1 MKKRT
6 AIGALTAVLIASA
19 ALAHGGA
26 TGIVKDRMDGMSAMS
41 EAVKSFSM
49 MMRGKTEY
57 NAERVQRDA
66 QSIQAHAGEQ
76 LSSLFPEGSGG
87 MPSEAKAEIWD
98 NWAEFEQ
105 IADRLQFYAKA
116 LELAAENGLSNGN
129 SAQESLEVLQALELE
144 ALSLLPADVVFKP
157 LARTC
162 ANCHTK
168 FRQK

>member
-1 MKKRT
+1 MNKQAT
-6 AIGALTAVLIASA
+6 IAALVALSISGA

-26 TGIVKDRMDGMSAMS
+26 KGIVKERMDGMSAMS

-49 MMRGKTEY
+49 MMRGKLEY
-57 NAERVQRDA
+57 DASQVKLDA

-98 NWAEFEQ
+98 NWAEFENLANQ
-105 IADRLQFYAKA
+105 LQRYAKA
-116 LELAAENGLSNGN
+116 LELAAPNGLSDGEGAQL
-129 SAQESLEVLQALELE
+129 SAKELQDLELE
-144 ALSLLPADVVFKP
+144 EFSMMSADVVFKP